1 MRSWDPMKNFPEL
14 DGLDRREAEKLRRTT
29 QRRISLR
36 PAVFAGLL
44 ATAILA
50 ALVVFTLL
58 PTDTIWQTAIAGGL
72 LGLAVVVY
80 MVLVIKPRM
89 HAEFRA
95 QGYPRAETTR
105 AR

>member
-36 PAVFAGLL
+36 PVVFAGLL
-44 ATAILA
+44 ATAVLA
-50 ALVVFTLL
+50 GLVVFSLL
-58 PTDTIWQTAIAGGL
+58 PTDTILQTAIAGGL

-95 QGYPRAETTR
+95 QGYPRAPMQNG
-105 AR
+105 